1 MLFQDGVVAVAEQFL
16 AHGDGVCPIGE
27 GADLDVDERVAGK
40 AVGGDGVAA
49 LLQGAYQHIGVGRV
63 GDGGDLNHD
72 AGRRRSSG
80 WSGDWCS

>member
-1 MLFQDGVVAVAEQFL
+1 MLFQDGVVAIAEEFL
-16 AHGDGVCPIGE
+16 AHGYRVGAIGE

-40 AVGGDGVAA
+40 AVGGDGVAV
-49 LLQGAYQHIGVGRV
+49 LLQGAYQHICVGRV
-63 GDGGDLNHD
+63 GYRCDLNHD